1 MAGVGGVLPAFL
13 SDGVQTARTSPES
26 LAAKDKE
33 PQ

>member
-1 MAGVGGVLPAFL
+1 MAGVGGILPAFP
-13 SDGVQTARTSPES
+13 SEGIQTARTSPES